1 MATAITTTPQDI
13 TGDFDLV
20 VRGNPALANTP
31 IVLQKALGASG
42 ADFVT
47 CKVFGGQGHHF
58 VKNTGAN
65 AYKLAAAVAGVTVEF
80 NQ

>member
-1 MATAITTTPQDI
+1 MATAITATSQDI
-13 TGDFDLV
+13 SGDFDLV
-20 VRGNPALANTP
+20 VRGNPTAGTP
-31 IVLQKALGASG
+31 IVLQKALGAG
-42 ADFVT
+42 GTDFIT

-58 VKNTGAN
+58 VKNTGSN